1 MKRSQI
7 NDIIVQAGEMI
18 RSFGFTLPPIAYWSP
33 DKFKHNATAARS
45 IIDAQYGWDIT
56 DYGAGDFEALGL
68 F

>member
-7 NDIIVQAGEMI
+7 NDIIVQADEMI

-33 DKFKHNATAARS
+33 DKFKRNATAARS
-45 IIDAQYGWDIT
+45 IIDAQCGWDIT
-56 DYGAGDFEALGL
+56 DYGVGDFEALGL